1 MEMIQIPRAKYE
13 LMMRQVILLKKIEK
27 IDFDLVR
34 QFKNS
39 LEDVKTGRILRVA

>member
-1 MEMIQIPRAKYE
+1 MVNISKEEYERMKIQLSRLRE
-13 LMMRQVILLKKIEK
+13 LEK

-39 LEDVKTGRILRVA
+39 LEDLKSGKVKKVA

>member
-1 MEMIQIPRAKYE
+1 MEMVNISKEEYERMKIQLSRLRE
-13 LMMRQVILLKKIEK
+13 LEK

-39 LEDVKTGRILRVA
+39 LEDLKSGKVKKVA